1 MKVKKV
7 MNKDVLT
14 LKPDD
19 TLSDAV
25 KLFGEHK
32 IGGAPVVDE
41 ENRLVG
47 LISEFDIIKMLKT
60 RTTKLSMVF
69 PSSHSLGLTFQES
82 IVYKEIQ
89 EAFSDISHMEVRDL
103 MTNDVITAREDQF
116 LEEVAPELLKEH
128 VKRIPVL
135 DKNHKVVG
143 ILTRRDLIKGLIA
156 EK

>member
-1 MKVKKV
+1 MEIKKV
-7 MNKDVLT
+7 MHKEVLT
-14 LKPDD
+14 LRPDD

-25 KLFGEHK
+25 KLFGDHK
-32 IGGAPVVDE
+32 IGGAPVVDDD
-41 ENRLVG
+41 NRLLG

-60 RTTKLSMVF
+60 KTTKLSMVF

-89 EAFSDISHMEVRDL
+89 EAFSDVSHMEVRDL
-103 MTNDVITAREDQF
+103 MTNDVITARENQH

-128 VKRIPVL
+128 VKRIPIV
-135 DKNHKVVG
+135 DENNRVVG
-143 ILTRRDLIKGLIA
+143 ILTRRDLIRGLIA